1 MKRAILVSA
10 VFATLSL
17 VALAIRV
24 DAHSDQAEQ
33 PKNTRETFSATAYQR
48 ALGPRGTFGIT
59 FIIDSYS
66 SDEEVKQ
73 LADILRTNGPDK
85 LRDAL
90 EDTKSKGR
98 ISPAFKVGC
107 DVAVI
112 RSRRTETGRIIMMM
126 TDRPIPFI
134 ELRNSPRSRDYEFG
148 IVQLQIND
156 RGENKGV
163 MYPVSKVR
171 FNKENQ
177 LEIEH
182 YGTRSCCCSFY
193 CALPCAPSKLRP
205 RSSRKSI
212 PM

>member
-1 MKRAILVSA
+1 MRGDPMKRTTFVAA
-10 VFATLSL
+10 AFATLSF
-17 VALAIRV
+17 VALAMQV
-24 DAHSDQAEQ
+24 GAQSDQAEQ
-33 PKNTRETFSATAYQR
+33 PKNKRETFSATAYQR

-73 LADILRTNGPDK
+73 LAEILRTNGPDK
-85 LRDAL
+85 LRGAL
-90 EDTKSKGR
+90 EDIKSKGR

-107 DVAVI
+107 DVAVV

-156 RGENKGV
+156 KGENKGV

-182 YGTRSCCCSFY
+182 YGIDPVT
-193 CALPCAPSKLRP
+193 LMNLRQE
-205 RSSRKSI
+205 K
-212 PM
+212 